1 MKQET
6 KDRLFFWGM
15 AAIYFLVNLTW
26 LWRDA

>member
-6 KDRLFFWGM
+6 KDRLFYWGI
-15 AAIYFLVNLTW
+15 AAAYFIINLTW

>member
-15 AAIYFLVNLTW
+15 ALVYFTINLTW
-26 LWRDA
+26 LWRE

>member
-6 KDRLFFWGM
+6 KDRLFLWGM
-15 AAIYFLVNLTW
+15 AAIYFAINLTW